1 MLHMQ
6 QERFFLLVHM
16 LGRKGGTVM
25 ERDLHSP
32 GVYDYRQ
39 YDRVWQRVAPTL
51 EPYPK
56 VEVPAMAKL
65 PGQPTPETNQN
76 SEAVSSSQTA
86 EEQFPGAQADPCC
99 MGSAAEEMLPV
110 MEGFIEV
117 ELSDRRYYM
126 AFARQ
131 APSWARQQLRELSA
145 AAGARAK
152 RLMAAYYLT
161 TGRCY
166 QASISNDRIFI
177 GQWCSA
183 LRERYHVEAC
193 NAMNYLRAA
202 DGTTDACLVRLLNEL
217 GEESYRNA
225 DQIMALLERAL

>member
-1 MLHMQ
+1 
-6 QERFFLLVHM
+6 
-16 LGRKGGTVM
+16 M
-25 ERDLHSP
+25 EQDLHSP

-39 YDRVWQRVAPTL
+39 YDRVWQRVAPNL

-56 VEVPAMAKL
+56 MEVPAMAKL
-65 PGQPTPETNQN
+65 PGQPTPETNQT
-76 SEAVSSSQTA
+76 SEAAPTTQIP
-86 EEQFPGAQADPCC
+86 EEQLPGAQADPCC
-99 MGSAAEEMLPV
+99 MRSAAEDMLPV
-110 MEGFIEV
+110 IEGFIEV
-117 ELSDRRYYM
+117 ELSDRRYYT

-152 RLMAAYYLT
+152 RLMAVYYLT

-166 QASISNDRIFI
+166 QASISAERIFI

-202 DGTTDACLVRLLNEL
+202 DGTTDPCLERLLNEL
-217 GEESYRNA
+217 GEESYHNSNK
-225 DQIMALLERAL
+225 IMALLERAL